1 MEEEFNNNL
10 QRRVAPLTIVLACVF
25 VFFCFVLVFVYA
37 ETKRI
42 NPVMLDEH
50 GHPIGQTAQ
59 QPASGAKH

>member
-1 MEEEFNNNL
+1 MEEALNSTPT
-10 QRRVAPLTIVLACVF
+10 RKVAPLTIVLGCVF

-59 QPASGAKH
+59 QPVNGATH

>member
-1 MEEEFNNNL
+1 MEEVLNNTAK
-10 QRRVAPLTIVLACVF
+10 RRVAPLTIVLGCVF

-50 GHPIGQTAQ
+50 GHPIGQSAQ
-59 QPASGAKH
+59 PPAGGAKH